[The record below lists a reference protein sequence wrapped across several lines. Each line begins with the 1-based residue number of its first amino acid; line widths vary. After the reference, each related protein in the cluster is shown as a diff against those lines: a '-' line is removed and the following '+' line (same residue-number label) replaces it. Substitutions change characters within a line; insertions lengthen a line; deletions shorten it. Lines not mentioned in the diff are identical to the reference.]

1 MPDFRPTETAGGP
14 LKAVERQ
21 PAPIAMASL
30 TTHTSAS
37 PDKLN
42 LAEVT
47 RCYKEYISADMA
59 RLLRLTGFGSLEMK
73 GEGCWV
79 YDEQDR
85 RYLDFSGGY
94 GVFALGHRHPRVIEA
109 VKDQLDSLAL
119 SSRVFFNPL
128 QAKLAEKLAR
138 LAPGDLQFSFFSNSG
153 TEAIEAALKAA
164 RLATGRSGFVSLEGA
179 YHGKTFGGL
188 SVSGREKYKEPFGP
202 LLPDCRVIP
211 SNNLDA
217 LDEALDD
224 TVAGF
229 LVEPILGEGG
239 IHVLP
244 PEYLQKARQL
254 CTERG
259 VLMIADEVQSGLCR
273 TGRWFAVEH
282 ADIVPDIMALAKA
295 LGGGV
300 MPVGATLMTPAVAK
314 AYQGRPLLHTSTF
327 GGSPLA
333 CRAALAALEVM
344 EDEGLAPRAERSGRE
359 LIEGLRA
366 LVERYPDL
374 LAEVRGLG
382 LMIGLEFTEDKFG
395 GSTIFE
401 MVKRQVIAVYTLNQ
415 PKVLRFE
422 PPLNVESEQ
431 IQAVLTALDESLAE
445 TRRRL
450 GKEG

>member
-1 MPDFRPTETAGGP
+1 M
-14 LKAVERQ
+14 KAVERQ
-21 PAPIAMASL
+21 PTPIAMASL
-30 TTHTSAS
+30 ITHTSAS
-37 PDKLN
+37 SDELS

-47 RCYKEYISADMA
+47 RCYKQFISPDMA
-59 RLLRLTGFGSLEMK
+59 RLLRLTGFGSLEVK
-73 GEGCWV
+73 AEGCWV
-79 YDEQDR
+79 YDEQGR
-85 RYLDFSGGY
+85 QYLDFSGGY
-94 GVFALGHRHPRVIEA
+94 GVFTLGHRHPKVVEA

-128 QAKLAEKLAR
+128 QAKLAEKLAQI
-138 LAPGDLQFSFFSNSG
+138 APGDLQFSFFSNSG

-164 RLATGRSGFVSLEGA
+164 RLATGRTGFVSLEGS

-188 SVSGREKYKEPFGP
+188 SVSGREKYKEPFAP
-202 LLPDCRVIP
+202 LLPGCRVIP
-211 SNNLDA
+211 SNDLAA
-217 LDEALDD
+217 LDDALDD

-229 LVEPILGEGG
+229 LVEPVLGEGG
-239 IHVLP
+239 IHVLSA
-244 PEYLQKARQL
+244 EYLQKARQL

-282 ADIVPDIMALAKA
+282 AQIVPDIMALAKA

-300 MPVGATLMTPAVAK
+300 MPIGATIMTPAVAK

-327 GGSPLA
+327 GGNPLA

-344 EDEGLAPRAERSGRE
+344 EEEELAFKAERAGAE
-359 LIEGLRA
+359 LLKGLQA
-366 LVERYPDL
+366 LVVKYPDL
-374 LAEVRGLG
+374 LSEVRGLG
-382 LMIGLEFTEDKFG
+382 LMVGLEFTEDKFG

-422 PPLNVESEQ
+422 PPLNVETVQ
-431 IQAVLTALDESLAE
+431 IQAVLTALEESLAE